1 MVSRAELEDRKIGR
15 VTVLFGEK
23 NGKYP
28 DGNSVL
34 VQGSEETALFDPA
47 LCVIPRREAL
57 PPVDRLLLSHC
68 HEDHIAA
75 NFLFPDVPWHLH
87 EEDLPGIRSI
97 DAMMAIYGYP
107 EPIAS
112 QWRRLVEEQ
121 FHFTPRPE
129 AVGFQDG
136 DCFDLGGVR
145 VRVVHAPGH
154 TRGHCVFL
162 VEPEDLVFLGD
173 IDLSSFGPY
182 YGDAW
187 ADLESFE
194 RTLEA
199 VRELRARWYLS
210 FHHVGLLEGR
220 EAFLARF
227 DRFAAVIRDREE
239 RLVAFLAE
247 PRSLD
252 EIAAH
257 RFVYSRGGIGPLTD
271 PVERRSMGQHLDRLV
286 RLGRAR
292 EIEPGRFCVN
302 SG

>member
-1 MVSRAELEDRKIGR
+1 VR
-15 VTVLFGEK
+15 
-23 NGKYP
+23 
-28 DGNSVL
+28 
-34 VQGSEETALFDPA
+34 GSEETALLDPA

-57 PPVDRLLLSHC
+57 PRVDRLLVSHC

-75 NFLFPDVPWHLH
+75 NFLFPEVPWHLH
-87 EEDLPGIRSI
+87 QEDLPGIRSI
-97 DAMMAIYGYP
+97 EGMMAIYGYP
-107 EPIAS
+107 EPMAS
-112 QWRRLVEEQ
+112 QWRRVVEEQ
-121 FHFTPRPE
+121 FHFMPGPDAIEFR
-129 AVGFQDG
+129 DG

-145 VRVVHAPGH
+145 IRVLHAPGH

-187 ADLESFE
+187 SDLEAFE
-194 RTLEA
+194 RTLQK
-199 VRELRARWYLS
+199 VRELQARWYLS

-220 EAFLARF
+220 EPFLARF
-227 DRFAAVIRDREE
+227 DRFAAMIQDREE

-247 PRSLD
+247 PRSLE

-257 RFVYSRGGIGPLTD
+257 RFVYSRGSLGPFTD
-271 PVERRSMGQHLDRLV
+271 PVERRSMEQHLWRLLRRGEV
-286 RLGRAR
+286 R
-292 EIEPGRFCVN
+292 EVEPGRFRAD